1 MNATIR
7 PKPAESRW
15 TDEQW
20 KAIAAGGRDILVAA
34 AAGSGKTAVLV
45 ERIIQKVTA
54 EEGAV
59 DIDRLLVVTFT
70 NAAAAEM
77 KARIGE
83 ALERELAKR
92 PHSLHLRRQL
102 SLLNRASISTLHS
115 FCLDVI
121 RKYYYLLDL
130 DPSFRIADETEIEL
144 LKEDVLEELLEEEYG
159 KADNERFFAVVD
171 AYTSDRSDAELQE
184 MILALY
190 EFSRSHPAPNEWLA
204 NLVSMYDVDEQTPI
218 ENLPPA
224 RYIAQ
229 HAAMELAAAKRLIGL
244 ALKLAEQESGPK
256 PYKKRL
262 DEDMNLIADLEKRLA
277 GPWDELHQALQSL
290 SFGRLPACRGDGYE
304 AQLIDEAKSLR
315 DQAKKKIEALR
326 DNVFS
331 LRPST
336 WLRHMREMKPVV
348 ETIVALVYRFSAMFE
363 AAKREKGVVDFSDL
377 EHYCLRVLRQR
388 DLETGEWRPS
398 SAALEYQAQFDE
410 VLVDEYQDTNLVQET
425 ILQLVKKGSEQ
436 TGNLFMVGDVKQSI
450 YRFRLAEP
458 MLFLDKYKRFTV
470 DGEAGGMKI
479 DLASNFR
486 SRAEV
491 LDGTNFLFAQIM
503 GEAVG
508 EMAYDEA
515 AQLKYGADYPDGT
528 DAVPEVM
535 IIDRQCTVEED
546 EEAEAAE
553 LEAAELEARLMA
565 EKIKEIVSRPFYVYD
580 RSSGQPRRAMY
591 RDIVVLVRSMTNA
604 PQLIE
609 QLQAHGIPAS
619 ADLSSGYF
627 QATEISVMLSLLKA
641 IDNPYQDIPLAAV
654 LRSPLFRFNENE
666 LAMIRLSEPK
676 GAFFEALQAF
686 CQKQAETD
694 EEENAKKKAMA
705 FLARLEEW
713 RTMARRRSLAD
724 LIWQLYRDTQF
735 YDFAGALPGGKQRQ
749 ANLRALYDRARQY
762 ESTSFRGL
770 FRFLRFIERLQERG
784 DDLGAARPLG
794 EQEDVVRVMT
804 IHSSKGL
811 EFPIVFLAGLARP
824 FYTRDLHSPYLLDKE
839 LGFAARFVHPR
850 LRISYPT
857 LPLLAIQVKKRLE
870 LLAEEMRILYVALTR
885 AKEKLYLLA
894 SVKDAKKEIEKW
906 KSIAAASEWLLP
918 DDVRASARSY
928 LDWIGRALIRHRDGR
943 VFIEADASAPSEIA
957 SHPSVWRLGIV
968 PAAKLRGGERS
979 ADQEDGGT
987 LAALEQGRSVPIGGE
1002 WEEEARRR
1010 LLWRYRYERE
1020 TAVRAKQ
1027 SVSELKEQRAL
1038 FGEQADEWLP
1048 RKGTAPLFTRPRF
1061 MQKKT
1066 LTPAERGTALHV
1078 VMRHLDL
1085 RAPMDESSIRSQI
1098 IRLVEKE
1105 LLSAEQAEAVDAAAI
1120 VAFFATDIGRRLCA
1134 AGEVYRE
1141 VPFSLGLPA
1150 EELYGSE
1157 EMEGRR
1163 LLVQGVVDCV
1173 FADEHGYVVID
1184 YKTDEVTDRFAGQKE
1199 AAARFLLGRY
1209 GAQMRLYRRAIEQ
1222 IWRVSVAEC
1231 YLYSFDGEYFLA
1243 VE

>member
-7 PKPAESRW
+7 PKPAGSRW

-59 DIDRLLVVTFT
+59 DIDQLLVVTFT

-102 SLLNRASISTLHS
+102 SLLPRAAISTLHS

-159 KADNERFFAVVD
+159 KPDNERFFAVVD
-171 AYTSDRSDAELQE
+171 AYTGDRSDAELQE
-184 MILALY
+184 MIVALY
-190 EFSRSHPAPNEWLA
+190 EFSRSHPEPDKWLA
-204 NLVSMYDVDEQTPI
+204 GLATMYDVDEQAAVET
-218 ENLPPA
+218 LPPA
-224 RYIAQ
+224 RYLAQ
-229 HAAMELAAAKRLIGL
+229 HAAMELAAAKRLIRR
-244 ALKLAEQESGPK
+244 ALELAEEPGGPR
-256 PYKKRL
+256 PYAERL
-262 DEDMNLIADLEKRLA
+262 REDRDMIADLETRLS
-277 GPWDELHQALQSL
+277 GPWAELHRALKAL
-290 SFGRLPACRGDGYE
+290 SFGRLPACRGKDYDE
-304 AQLIDEAKSLR
+304 RLIDEAKSLR
-315 DQAKKKIEALR
+315 DQAKKKVEALR

-331 LRPST
+331 LDPSV
-336 WLRHMREMKPVV
+336 WLRHMREMKPIV
-348 ETIVALVYRFSAMFE
+348 EAIANLVRRFAVMFQ
-363 AAKREKGVVDFSDL
+363 ATKREKGIVDFSDL
-377 EHYCLRVLRQR
+377 EHYCLHILRRR
-388 DLETGEWRPS
+388 DPETGEWQPS

-410 VLVDEYQDTNLVQET
+410 VLVDEYQDTNLVQEA
-425 ILQLVKKGSEQ
+425 ILQLVKKGSER

-458 MLFLDKYKRFTV
+458 MLFLDKYKRFTA
-470 DGEAGGMKI
+470 DGEEGGMKI

-486 SRAEV
+486 SRREV
-491 LDGTNFLFAQIM
+491 LDGTNFLFAQLM
-503 GEAVG
+503 GETVG
-508 EMAYDEA
+508 EMVYDEA
-515 AQLKYGADYPDGT
+515 AQLKYGADYPEGE
-528 DAVPEVM
+528 DAAPEVM
-535 IIDRQCTVEED
+535 IINRQRASEED
-546 EEAEAAE
+546 EEEAAE
-553 LEAAELEARLMA
+553 WEAAELEARLMA
-565 EKIKEIVSRPFYVYD
+565 KKIQEIVSAPFYVYD

-591 RDIVVLVRSMTNA
+591 RDIVILVRSMTHA
-604 PQLIE
+604 PQMIE
-609 QLQAHGIPAS
+609 QLQAQGIPAA

-627 QATEISVMLSLLKA
+627 QATEISIMLSLLKV
-641 IDNPYQDIPLAAV
+641 IDNPHQDIPLAAV
-654 LRSPLFRFNENE
+654 LRSPLFRFDENE
-666 LAMIRLSEPK
+666 LAMIRLADPK
-676 GAFFEALQAF
+676 GTFYEALCSF
-686 CQKQAETD
+686 RQKPAET
-694 EEENAKKKAMA
+694 EEEANAQRKAAA
-705 FLARLEEW
+705 FLERLEGW

-735 YDFAGALPGGKQRQ
+735 YDFVGALPGGRQRQ

-794 EQEDVVRVMT
+794 EQEDVVRIMT

-811 EFPIVFLAGLARP
+811 EFPIVFLAGLARS
-824 FYTRDLHSPYLLDKE
+824 FHTRDLHHPYLLDKE

-857 LPLLAIQVKKRLE
+857 LPLLAIQTKKRLE

-894 SVKDAKKEIEKW
+894 SVNDVDKEIEKW
-906 KSIAAASEWLLP
+906 KSAASERGWLLP

-928 LDWIGRALIRHRDGR
+928 LDWIGRALIRHRDGG
-943 VFIEADASAPSEIA
+943 ALAGTKAPEEVA
-957 SHPSVWRLGIV
+957 SHPSVWRVAIV
-968 PAAKLRGGERS
+968 PAADLRGEEAAREER
-979 ADQEDGGT
+979 DGGV
-987 LAALEQGRSVPIGGE
+987 LLALEQGRPVPVGGG
-1002 WEEEARRR
+1002 WQEEAKRR
-1010 LLWRYRYERE
+1010 LLWRYSYEKE

-1038 FGEQADEWLP
+1038 FGEKADEWRP
-1048 RKGTAPLFTRPRF
+1048 RQGTAPVFSRPRF
-1061 MQKKT
+1061 MQEKT
-1066 LTPAERGTALHV
+1066 LTPAEKGTALHV

-1085 RAPMDESSIRSQI
+1085 QAPLDESSIRSQI
-1098 IRLVEKE
+1098 VRLVEKE
-1105 LLSAEQAEAVDAAAI
+1105 LLSAEQAEAVDPAAI
-1120 VAFFATDIGRRLCA
+1120 AAFFAADLGRRLCA
-1134 AGEVYRE
+1134 AREVHRE

-1150 EELYGSE
+1150 DELYGGE
-1157 EMEGRR
+1157 GMENGRR
-1163 LLVQGVVDCV
+1163 VLVQGVIDCV
-1173 FADEHGYVVID
+1173 FADARGYVLID
-1184 YKTDEVTDRFAGQKE
+1184 YKSDEVTHRFAGQKE
-1199 AAARFLLGRY
+1199 EAARFLLGRY
-1209 GAQMRLYRRAIEQ
+1209 GTQMRLYRRAIEQ
-1222 IWRVSVAEC
+1222 IWRAPVTEC
-1231 YLYSFDGEYFLA
+1231 YLYSFDGGFVVA

>member
-1 MNATIR
+1 MSVAFR
-7 PKPAESRW
+7 PKPAGSRW

-20 KAIAAGGRDILVAA
+20 KAIVAGGRDVLVAA

-54 EEGAV
+54 EDGAT

-159 KADNERFFAVVD
+159 KADNERFFAVID
-171 AYTSDRSDAELQE
+171 AYTGDRSDAELQD
-184 MILALY
+184 MIFALHD
-190 EFSRSHPAPNEWLA
+190 FSRSHPAPDEWLKG
-204 NLVSMYDVDEQTPI
+204 LVSMYEVDEQTPP
-218 ENLPPA
+218 ESLLPS
-224 RYIAQ
+224 RYINQ
-229 HAAMELAAAKRLIGL
+229 HAAMELAAAKRLIERALRL
-244 ALKLAEQESGPK
+244 AQEPGGPR
-256 PYKKRL
+256 PY
-262 DEDMNLIADLEKRLA
+262 EKRLREDA
-277 GPWDELHQALQSL
+277 AVVAELERWRSQSWEGLYRALQSL
-290 SFGRLPACRGDGYE
+290 AFGRLPGCRGDGYDKW
-304 AQLIDEAKSLR
+304 LVDEAKSLR
-315 DQAKKKIEALR
+315 DQAKKKLEALR
-326 DNVFS
+326 NNIFS
-331 LRPST
+331 LPPSV
-336 WLRHMREMKPVV
+336 WIRHMREMKPAV
-348 ETIVALVYRFSAMFE
+348 ETIVALVRRFSDRFQAV
-363 AAKREKGVVDFSDL
+363 KREKGIVDFSDL
-377 EHYCLRVLRQR
+377 EHYCLHVLRQR
-388 DLETGEWRPS
+388 DPKTGEWQPS
-398 SAALEYQAQFDE
+398 AAALEYQAQFDE
-410 VLVDEYQDTNLVQET
+410 VLVDEYQDTNLVQEA
-425 ILQLVKKGSEQ
+425 ILQLVKKGSER

-458 MLFLDKYKRFTV
+458 MLFLDKYKRFAA
-470 DGEAGGMKI
+470 DGAAGGMRI
-479 DLASNFR
+479 DLARNFR

-503 GEAVG
+503 GETVG

-515 AQLKYGADYPDGT
+515 AQLKYGADYPDGADT
-528 DAVPEVM
+528 VPEVM
-535 IIDRQCTVEED
+535 IINRQRAAEEED
-546 EEAEAAE
+546 EEAAE
-553 LEAAELEARLMA
+553 LEGSELEARLMA
-565 EKIKEIVSRPFYVYD
+565 EKIKEIVSRPFYVHD

-604 PQLIE
+604 PQMIE
-609 QLQAHGIPAS
+609 QLQAHGIPAA

-627 QATEISVMLSLLKA
+627 QATEVSVMLSLLKV
-641 IDNPYQDIPLAAV
+641 IDNPHQDIPLAAV
-654 LRSPLFRFNENE
+654 LRSPLFRFDENE
-666 LAMIRLSEPK
+666 LAMIRLADPK
-676 GAFFEALQAF
+676 GTFYEALQLF
-686 CQKQAETD
+686 RQKPAETD
-694 EEENAKKKAMA
+694 EEEAAKKKAAA
-705 FLARLEEW
+705 FLEQLGRW

-735 YDFAGALPGGKQRQ
+735 YDFVGALPGGKQRQ

-762 ESTSFRGL
+762 ESTAFRGL

-811 EFPIVFLAGLARP
+811 EFPVVFLAGLARP
-824 FYTRDLHSPYLLDKE
+824 FYTRDLHHPYLLDKE
-839 LGFAARFVHPR
+839 LGFGARFVHPQ

-894 SVKDAKKEIEKW
+894 AVNDADKEIEKW
-906 KSIAAASEWLLP
+906 KGVAGEREWLLP

-943 VFIEADASAPSEIA
+943 ILAGEKAPDEIA
-957 SHPSVWRLGIV
+957 SHPSVWRIAIV
-968 PAAKLRGGERS
+968 PAAELRSGEAAAGQ
-979 ADQEDGGT
+979 ADESM
-987 LAALEQGRSVPIGGE
+987 LAALEHGRPVPAGGG
-1002 WEEEARRR
+1002 WKEEAERR
-1010 LLWRYRYERE
+1010 LLWRYRYEKG
-1020 TAVRAKQ
+1020 TIVRAKQ
-1027 SVSELKEQRAL
+1027 SVSELKEQRVL
-1038 FGEQADEWLP
+1038 FGELASEWPL
-1048 RKGTAPLFTRPRF
+1048 RQGTAPIFSRPRF
-1061 MQKKT
+1061 MQEKT
-1066 LTPAERGTALHV
+1066 LTPAEKGTALHI

-1085 RAPMDESSIRSQI
+1085 RAPVSEASIREQMG
-1098 IRLVEKE
+1098 RLIEKE

-1120 VAFFATDIGRRLCA
+1120 AAFFATDIGRRLCA
-1134 AGEVYRE
+1134 AREVHRE

-1150 EELYGSE
+1150 SHLYGHDG
-1157 EMEGRR
+1157 MEDDRR
-1163 LLVQGVVDCV
+1163 VLVQGVIDCV
-1173 FADEHGYVVID
+1173 FADERGYVMID
-1184 YKTDEVTDRFAGQKE
+1184 YKTDEVTGRFAGQKE
-1199 AAARFLLGRY
+1199 EAARFLLGRY
-1209 GAQMRLYRRAIEQ
+1209 GTQMRLYRQAIEQ
-1222 IWRVSVAEC
+1222 IWRVPVAEC
-1231 YLYSFDGEYFLA
+1231 YLYSFDGQYIIA